1 MNASPLS
8 LDQKRVISQ
17 LAASAYKAWPEREAY
32 ELINSDMAKSK
43 CLEAWRH
50 VEQGKAVG
58 IQSLRECTQAHYL
71 RLKAHFEALG
81 GRLDKAQRTI
91 RREASN
97 GARIALF
104 KLTGALREAGLDEAY
119 AAQICRQMYRVELG
133 HASEKQLWN
142 LFYTIR
148 NRAKAKMED
157 AGCGRQETGAEPAY
171 VPPEDGDPF

>member
-1 MNASPLS
+1 MSGHSPLS
-8 LDQKRVISQ
+8 RDQKRIISV
-17 LAASAYKAWPEREAY
+17 LATSAYKAWPEREAF
-32 ELINSDMAKSK
+32 EAINSDLPKTK

-97 GARIALF
+97 GARIALH

-119 AAQICRQMYRVELG
+119 AAQICRQMYRIELG
-133 HASEKQLWN
+133 HASEKQLWS

-148 NRAKAKMED
+148 NRAKA
-157 AGCGRQETGAEPAY
+157 RHAEPTY
-171 VPPEDGDPF
+171 VPPDDGNPF